1 MAGLIDDNIIN
12 EILSRVNIVEVIS
25 EYIPL
30 KKNGRNFK
38 TNCPF
43 HHEKTASF
51 MVSVDKQIYH
61 CFGCGVG
68 GNVFNFLMQYE
79 RLQFPEAVELLARKT
94 GVVLPERSQSQHR
107 SAGISTELYRINEMA
122 AEFYHAN
129 LNGAQGHVGRDY
141 LVKRGITKETA
152 ELFRLG
158 LASDKW
164 DGLLNHL
171 KGKSVSVSLIEKAGL
186 ILARDDG
193 GYYDRFRNRVVFTI
207 SDVKSQVVGFGA
219 RVFDN
224 SLPKYINSPETP
236 VYTKGKHLF
245 GFDLAKEAVRS
256 EDCIVVVEGN
266 LDCVIPYQA
275 GLHNIAAS
283 LGTALTSDQVRLI
296 KRYTHNAVIMYDG
309 DKAGEMATLRSLD
322 IFVEEGM
329 NVRVAALPQGFDPDT
344 FVRSNGIDK
353 LRNMIAEAQ
362 NLFDYKMRVLKG
374 KFDIHQTEGK
384 AKISAE
390 MLPTINK
397 FTNAILKSEYL
408 KRLALELNVSEEAL
422 MKEAGKSAGPGT
434 SREPEQRPA
443 AENPLQ
449 AANPTEKLLVKFMLE
464 ETKIISELK
473 EKLEPGDFQDTQ
485 ISRIVSLMFDFVTR
499 GEEIKPNALIN
510 HLEDNNLSQ
519 LLRETSFYL
528 PDVDYPDKDKVIE
541 DCVQRLKKNSL
552 IKKKN
557 RLQQDIKRAEIDG
570 NEDELNS
577 LKEKFHQLIKKG

>member
-25 EYIPL
+25 EYIPM
-30 KKNGRNFK
+30 KKSGRNFK

-61 CFGCGVG
+61 CFGCGAG

-79 RLQFPEAVELLARKT
+79 RLQFPEAVELLAKKT
-94 GVVLPERSQSQHR
+94 GVALPERSQSQQR
-107 SAGISTELYRINEMA
+107 TTGVSTELYRINEMA

-129 LNGAQGHVGRDY
+129 LNGAAGHAARDY

-171 KGKSVSVSLIEKAGL
+171 KGKSIDVSLIEKAGL

-193 GYYDRFRNRVVFTI
+193 GYYDRFRNRVIFTI
-207 SDVKSQVVGFGA
+207 SDVKSQVLGFGA
-219 RVFDN
+219 RVLDD
-224 SLPKYINSPETP
+224 SLPKYINSPESP

-245 GFDLAKEAVRS
+245 GLDLAKEAVRT

-266 LDCVIPYQA
+266 LDCIIPYQA
-275 GLHNIAAS
+275 GLHNITAS

-322 IFVEEGM
+322 IFIEEGM
-329 NVRVAALPQGFDPDT
+329 NVRVVALPQGFDPDT
-344 FVRSNGIDK
+344 FVRKNGIDQLK
-353 LRNMIAEAQ
+353 NMITEAQ
-362 NLFDYKMRVLKG
+362 NLFDYKMKVLKSR
-374 KFDIHQTEGK
+374 FDIHQTEGK

-397 FTNAILKSEYL
+397 FTNAILKSEYF

-422 MKEAGKSAGPGT
+422 MKEVGKITGQGN
-434 SREPEQRPA
+434 SRNVDQRPA
-443 AENPLQ
+443 ADIPLQ

-464 ETKIISELK
+464 EARIVSQVK
-473 EKLEPGDFQDTQ
+473 EKLEPGDFQDAQ
-485 ISRIVSLMFDFVTR
+485 FSRIVALMFDFVTR
-499 GEEIKPNALIN
+499 GENLTPNALIN
-510 HLEDNNLSQ
+510 HLEDTNLSQ

-528 PDVDYPDKDKVIE
+528 PEVDYPDKDKVIE
-541 DCVQRLKKNSL
+541 ECMQRLKKNSL
-552 IKKKN
+552 IKKKH
-557 RLQQDIKRAEIDG
+557 RLQQEIKRAEIDG
-570 NEDELNS
+570 NENELNS
-577 LKEKFHQLIKKG
+577 LKEAFHQLIKKG

>member
-12 EILSRVNIVEVIS
+12 EILGRVNIVEVIS

-30 KKNGRNFK
+30 KKSGRNFK

-61 CFGCGVG
+61 CFGCGAG

-94 GVVLPERSQSQHR
+94 GVVLPERKQGQRNSS
-107 SAGISTELYRINEMA
+107 GVTTEIYQVNEMA

-129 LNGAQGHVGRDY
+129 LNGAAGHAGRDY

-186 ILARDDG
+186 ALARDDG
-193 GYYDRFRNRVVFTI
+193 GYYDRFRNRVIFTI
-207 SDVKSQVVGFGA
+207 SDVKSQVLGFGA
-219 RVFDN
+219 RVLDN
-224 SLPKYINSPETP
+224 SLPKYINSPESP
-236 VYTKGKHLF
+236 VYTKGKHLY
-245 GFDLAKEAVRS
+245 GLNLAKEAVRA
-256 EDCIVVVEGN
+256 EDCIVIVEGN
-266 LDCVIPYQA
+266 LDCVVPYQA

-322 IFVEEGM
+322 IFVEEGLS
-329 NVRVAALPQGFDPDT
+329 VRVAALPQGFDPDT
-344 FVRSNGIDK
+344 FVRKHGIDK
-353 LRNMIAEAQ
+353 LKEMIAGAQ
-362 NLFDYKMRVLKG
+362 DLFDYKMRVLKAR
-374 KFDIHQTEGK
+374 FDINQIEGK
-384 AKISAE
+384 ARISAE

-408 KRLALELNVSEEAL
+408 KKLALELNVSEDAL
-422 MKEAGKSAGPGT
+422 MKEAGKPVSGG
-434 SREPEQRPA
+434 SRAADHPPA
-443 AENPLQ
+443 AAVSLQ

-464 ETKIISELK
+464 ETKLIAQLK
-473 EKLEPGDFQDTQ
+473 EKIEPGDFQDTQ
-485 ISRIVSLMFDFVTR
+485 ISRIVSLMFDFVTA
-499 GEEIKPNALIN
+499 GQELKPNTLIT

-528 PDVDYPDKDKVIE
+528 PEVEYPDKDKVIE

-552 IKKKN
+552 IKKKH
-557 RLQQDIKRAEIDG
+557 RLQQEIRKAETER
-570 NEDELNS
+570 NEDELNN
-577 LKEKFHQLIKKG
+577 LKEEFNQLIKKG

>member
-12 EILSRVNIVEVIS
+12 EILGRVNIVEVIS

-30 KKNGRNFK
+30 KKSGRNFK

-61 CFGCGVG
+61 CFGCGAG

-79 RLQFPEAVELLARKT
+79 RLQFPEAVELLAKKT
-94 GVVLPERSQSQHR
+94 GVTLPERKQGQRNPS
-107 SAGISTELYRINEMA
+107 GVTTEVYRVNELA
-122 AEFYHAN
+122 AEYYSAN
-129 LNGAQGHVGRDY
+129 LNAASGHAGREY

-152 ELFRLG
+152 GLFRLG

-164 DGLLNHL
+164 DGLLNYL
-171 KGKSVSVSLIEKAGL
+171 QVKSVSVSLMEKAGL
-186 ILARDDG
+186 VLPRDDG
-193 GYYDRFRNRVVFTI
+193 GHYDRFRNRVIFTI

-219 RVFDN
+219 RVLDN
-224 SLPKYINSPETP
+224 SLPKYINSPESP

-245 GFDLAKEAVRS
+245 GFDLAKEAVRA

-266 LDCVIPYQA
+266 LDCIVPYQA

-329 NVRVAALPQGFDPDT
+329 NVRVAALPAGFDPDT
-344 FVRSNGIDK
+344 FVRKHGIDRLK
-353 LRNMIAEAQ
+353 EMIAKAD
-362 NLFDYKMRVLKG
+362 NLFDYKMRVLKA
-374 KFDIHQTEGK
+374 KFDIRQIEGK
-384 AKISAE
+384 AGISAE

-397 FTNAILKSEYL
+397 FANAILRSEYL
-408 KRLALELNVSEEAL
+408 KKLSLELNVSEDAL
-422 MKEAGKSAGPGT
+422 MKEAGKASGASGLRGA
-434 SREPEQRPA
+434 EQRPA
-443 AENPLQ
+443 AGISLQ

-464 ETKIISELK
+464 ETRIIAQLK
-473 EKLEPGDFQDTQ
+473 EKIEPCDFQDTQ
-485 ISRIVSLMFDFVTR
+485 ISRIVSLMFDFVTAGR
-499 GEEIKPNALIN
+499 ELKPNALIN

-528 PDVDYPDKDKVIE
+528 PEVEYPDKDKVIE
-541 DCVQRLKKNSL
+541 ECVQRLKKNSL
-552 IKKKN
+552 IKKKH
-557 RLQQDIKRAEIDG
+557 RLQQEIKKAETER
-570 NEDELNS
+570 NENELNN
-577 LKEKFHQLIKKG
+577 LKEEFNRLIKKG

>member
-129 LNGAQGHVGRDY
+129 LNEAQGHVGRDY

-245 GFDLAKEAVRS
+245 GFDLAKEAVRA

-422 MKEAGKSAGPGT
+422 MKEAGKSAGPGN

-443 AENPLQ
+443 AEKPLQ